1 MTVPEKWRIRIMNDT
16 SREAPIDVL
25 IDNRR
30 ILSMETGA
38 FELVIEQAEEKL
50 RVLTLFQKEKE
61 SLLL

>member
-1 MTVPEKWRIRIMNDT
+1 MNDT